1 MLMNVRPSYPELD
14 YINIIDITPEDRTF
28 TSDIGIRSISTWG
41 PLYYEGEAYPQK
53 DTATY
58 YPSGHTPPGYIRYGF
73 RNFTVHPIS
82 QAELTVTGTESEQT
96 FKPSNNDAFLY
107 NKVTVTPNLLQSKP
121 PVTPS
126 ASSQPVTPDSGYYAL
141 NSVTVKGLPLETK
154 NVPSITQNDQVF
166 TPSSGYYGFKQIN
179 VPANTTLKM
188 LTVTRNRPDNIPN
201 TVGFSTIYTISILT
215 TNSMGHTEYQNGV
228 NMITGSSSLGGVATI
243 IWGYGGDSMLQQVV
257 NFNDLITVTS
267 SNININLSQFDLR
280 FSGEYQVFITG
291 A

>member
-28 TSDIGIRSISTWG
+28 TSDIGIRSVSTWG

-141 NSVTVKGLPLETK
+141 NSVTVKGLQLETK

-179 VPANTTLKM
+179 VPASTTLKM

-201 TVGFSTIYTISILT
+201 TVGFSKIYTISILT
-215 TNSMGHTEYQNGV
+215 TNSNGYVSYYNGV
-228 NMITGSSSLGGVATI
+228 NMITGSSTMDGVATI

-257 NFNDLITVTS
+257 NFNTLVTLSS
-267 SNININLSQFDLR
+267 SNISIDVEQFGCR
-280 FSGEYQVFITG
+280 FDGEYQVFITG

>member
-28 TSDIGIRSISTWG
+28 TSDIGIKSISTWG
-41 PLYYEGEAYPQK
+41 PLYYEGDAYPQK

-73 RNFTVHPIS
+73 KNFTVHPIS

-179 VPANTTLKM
+179 VPASTTLKM

-215 TNSMGHTEYQNGV
+215 TNSMGYTEYQNGV

-257 NFNDLITVTS
+257 NFNELVTVTS

>member
-14 YINIIDITPEDRTF
+14 YINIVDITPEDRTF
-28 TSDIGIRSISTWG
+28 TSDIGIKSVSTWR
-41 PLYYEGEAYPQK
+41 PSYTVGEAYPQK
-53 DTATY
+53 DTETY
-58 YPSGHTPPGYIRYGF
+58 YPYMLTPPGTVMYGF
-73 RNFTVHPIS
+73 KNFTVHPIS

-96 FKPSNNDAFLY
+96 FRPSNNDAFLY

-126 ASSQPVTPDSGYYAL
+126 ATSQPVTPDSGYYAL

-154 NVPSITQNDQVF
+154 NVLSITQNDQVF

-179 VPANTTLKM
+179 VPASTTLKM
-188 LTVTRNRPDNIPN
+188 LTVARNRPDNIPN

-215 TNSMGHTEYQNGV
+215 TNSMGYTEYPNGV
-228 NMITGSSSLGGVATI
+228 NIITGSSSLGGVATI

-257 NFNDLITVTS
+257 NFNELVTVTS
-267 SNININLSQFDLR
+267 SYININLSQFDLR

>member
-1 MLMNVRPSYPELD
+1 MLMNVRPSYPELE
-14 YINIIDITPEDRTF
+14 YINIVDITPENRTF
-28 TSDIGIRSISTWG
+28 TSDIGIKSISTWG
-41 PLYYEGEAYPQK
+41 PLYYDGEAYPQK

-73 RNFTVHPIS
+73 KNFTVHPIS

-96 FKPSNNDAFLY
+96 FEPSNNDAFLY

-179 VPANTTLKM
+179 VPASTTLKM

-215 TNSMGHTEYQNGV
+215 TNSMGYTEYQNGV

-257 NFNDLITVTS
+257 NFDTLVTFNS
-267 SNININLSQFDLR
+267 SNINIDVEQFGCR
-280 FSGEYQVFITG
+280 FDGEYQVFITG

>member
-1 MLMNVRPSYPELD
+1 MLMNVRPSYPELE
-14 YINIIDITPEDRTF
+14 YINIVDITPEDRTF
-28 TSDIGIRSISTWG
+28 TSDIGIKSIRTWG

-179 VPANTTLKM
+179 VPASTTLKM

-215 TNSMGHTEYQNGV
+215 TNSMGYTEYQNGV

-257 NFNDLITVTS
+257 NFNDLVTVTS

>member
-14 YINIIDITPEDRTF
+14 YVNIIDITPEDRIF
-28 TSDIGIRSISTWG
+28 TSNIGIRSVSTWG

-82 QAELTVTGTESEQT
+82 QAELTATGTESEQT

-126 ASSQPVTPDSGYYAL
+126 ATSQPVTPDSGYYAL

-179 VPANTTLKM
+179 VPASTTLKM

-215 TNSMGHTEYQNGV
+215 TNSNGYVSHYNGV

-257 NFNDLITVTS
+257 NFNTLVTLSS
-267 SNININLSQFDLR
+267 SNINIDVDQFGCR
-280 FSGEYQVFITG
+280 FDGEYQVFITG

>member
-14 YINIIDITPEDRTF
+14 YINIIDITPEDRIF
-28 TSDIGIRSISTWG
+28 TSDIGIKSVSTWR
-41 PLYYEGEAYPQK
+41 PLYFEGEAYPQK
-53 DTATY
+53 DTYTY
-58 YPSGHTPPGYIRYGF
+58 YPIGHAPPGDVVYGF

-107 NKVTVTPNLLQSKP
+107 NKVTVTSNLLQSKP

-179 VPANTTLKM
+179 VPASTTLKM

-215 TNSMGHTEYQNGV
+215 TNSNGYVSYYNGV
-228 NMITGSSSLGGVATI
+228 NMITGSSTMGGVATI

-257 NFNDLITVTS
+257 DFNTLVTLNS
-267 SNININLSQFDLR
+267 SNISIDVEQFNCR
-280 FSGEYQVFITG
+280 FDGEYQVFITG

>member
-1 MLMNVRPSYPELD
+1 MLMNVRPSYPELE
-14 YINIIDITPEDRTF
+14 YINIVDITPENRTF
-28 TSDIGIRSISTWG
+28 TSDIGIKSISTWG
-41 PLYYEGEAYPQK
+41 PLYYDGEAYPQK

-73 RNFTVHPIS
+73 KNFTVHPIS

-96 FKPSNNDAFLY
+96 FEPSNNDAFLY

-179 VPANTTLKM
+179 VPASTTLKM

-215 TNSMGHTEYQNGV
+215 TNSMGYTKYWNGV
-228 NMITGSSSLGGVATI
+228 NMITGNYTLGSVATI

-257 NFNDLITVTS
+257 NFDTLVTFNS
-267 SNININLSQFDLR
+267 SNINIDVEQFGCR
-280 FSGEYQVFITG
+280 FDGEYQVFITG

>member
-1 MLMNVRPSYPELD
+1 MLMNVRPSYPELES
-14 YINIIDITPEDRTF
+14 INLIDITPEDRTF
-28 TSDIGIRSISTWG
+28 TSDIGIRSVSTWG

-58 YPSGHTPPGYIRYGF
+58 YPRGHTPPGYVVYGF
-73 RNFTVHPIS
+73 DNFTVHPIS

-96 FKPSNNDAFLY
+96 FKPSNSDAFLY
-107 NKVTVTPNLLQSKP
+107 NKVTVNPNLLQSKP

-126 ASSQPVTPDSGYYAL
+126 ASSQPITPDSGYYAL
-141 NSVTVKGLPLETK
+141 NSITVKGLSLETK

-179 VPANTTLKM
+179 VPASTTLKM

-201 TVGFSTIYTISILT
+201 TVGFSTIHTISILT
-215 TNSMGHTEYQNGV
+215 TNSNGYVSYYNGV
-228 NMITGSSSLGGVATI
+228 NMITGNSTNSGVATI

-257 NFNDLITVTS
+257 NFNTLVTLTS
-267 SNININLSQFDLR
+267 SNISIDVEQFNCR
-280 FSGEYQVFITG
+280 FDGEYQVFITG
-291 A
+291 V

>member
-1 MLMNVRPSYPELD
+1 MLMNVRPSYPELES
-14 YINIIDITPEDRTF
+14 INLINITPEDRTF
-28 TSDIGIRSISTWG
+28 TSDIGIRSVSTWR

-58 YPSGHTPPGYIRYGF
+58 YPSGHAPPGYVVYGF
-73 RNFTVHPIS
+73 DNFTVHPIS

-96 FKPSNNDAFLY
+96 FKPSNSDAFLY

-126 ASSQPVTPDSGYYAL
+126 ATSQPITPDSGYYAL
-141 NSVTVKGLPLETK
+141 NSITVKGLPLETK

-179 VPANTTLKM
+179 VPASTTLKM

-201 TVGFSTIYTISILT
+201 TVGFSTIHTISILT
-215 TNSMGHTEYQNGV
+215 TNSNGYVSYYNGV
-228 NMITGSSSLGGVATI
+228 NMITGNSTNSGVATI

-257 NFNDLITVTS
+257 NFNTLVTLTS
-267 SNININLSQFDLR
+267 SNISIDVEQFNCR
-280 FSGEYQVFITG
+280 FDGEYQVFITG
-291 A
+291 V

>member
-1 MLMNVRPSYPELD
+1 M
-14 YINIIDITPEDRTF
+14 
-28 TSDIGIRSISTWG
+28 
-41 PLYYEGEAYPQK
+41 
-53 DTATY
+53 
-58 YPSGHTPPGYIRYGF
+58 
-73 RNFTVHPIS
+73 
-82 QAELTVTGTESEQT
+82 
-96 FKPSNNDAFLY
+96 
-107 NKVTVTPNLLQSKP
+107 TVTPNLLQSKP

-179 VPANTTLKM
+179 VPASTTLKM
-188 LTVTRNRPDNIPN
+188 LTVTRDHPYEIPN

-215 TNSMGHTEYQNGV
+215 TNSMGYTKYWNGV
-228 NMITGSSSLGGVATI
+228 NMITGNYSLGSVATI

-257 NFNDLITVTS
+257 NFDTLVTFNS
-267 SNININLSQFDLR
+267 SNINIDVEQFGCR
-280 FSGEYQVFITG
+280 FDGEYQVFITG